1 MFDRVLNIPLW
12 LQLTIMCET
21 RLNSDISLIGVF
33 LFTGSILK
41 SVFCCLHSC
50 IQSVDGNTLSRYWFV
65 FGRTLHSAL
74 YLILRDDQRV
84 KCMRIRSYSGP
95 HFPSFRLNTEKYSVF
110 LRIQSECGKMR
121 TRITANTDT
130 FYTVYFSHFIPL
142 VSFHTPWKLQKTKRL
157 LCKLR
162 EVKKKTSGIKWV
174 QKLNILPYFQLH
186 FLILLRVHILH
197 EIYFMFTKT
206 DILCQVTNR
215 PQYSLT
221 IYGFM
226 ILCYMQKI

>member
-1 MFDRVLNIPLW
+1 MFDRGLNIPLW

-21 RLNSDISLIGVF
+21 RLNADISLISIF

-41 SVFCCLHSC
+41 SVVCCLHSC

-74 YLILRDDQRV
+74 YLILRDYQRV

-110 LRIQSECGKMR
+110 LRIQSECGK
-121 TRITANTDT
+121 TANTDT
-130 FYTVYFSHFIPL
+130 FYKVYFSHFIPL
-142 VSFHTPWKLQKTKRL
+142 VFFHTPWKLQKTNRL

-162 EVKKKTSGIKWV
+162 EVKKKTSGIKWI
-174 QKLNILPYFQLH
+174 QKLSTLPYFQIH

-206 DILCQVTNR
+206 DNQCQVTNR
-215 PQYSLT
+215 HQYSLT

-226 ILCYMQKI
+226 ILCYMQTI